1 MDGYGMA
8 DLEQAIPISP
18 QSVFYTASVSK
29 QVVAM
34 SAMLLDHEDR
44 IDLDENVG
52 AYLPSLPDYAD
63 QITVRQLLHHTSGI
77 RDYFVLLRLAGRF
90 DDVSITEDMIME
102 ILAQQR
108 GLNFK
113 PGTRYAYSNS
123 AYFLISQIVNEVEGR
138 NLDAYSQ
145 EKIFGPLG
153 MKNSRF
159 QHDHRDFIKGKAH
172 GYKPNLDGSFHV
184 ADAMLDVVGSG
195 GMYSSVYDLILWDR
209 NFYDNQLGGGQGL
222 VDEMQAAGV
231 LNSGDRTDYG
241 LGLKLKPYRG
251 LKQISHS
258 GSLEGYRARLQRF
271 PEQKFTVAL
280 LCNSSEINP
289 TKLANQITDIYL
301 SGEFAEKIA
310 PTKAGRVKLYEI
322 DSLFSPAGLASYA
335 GRYHSDEV
343 GNTIEIKVSG
353 TGLRMIGMDGLQ
365 DNFLGKTG
373 EDTFRHSKKRFELVF
388 ELGEEEA
395 AQTFTFNAPRVS
407 GVKFARVD

>member
-1 MDGYGMA
+1 MDGYGVA
-8 DLEQAIPISP
+8 DLERAIPISP
-18 QSVFYTASVSK
+18 QSVFYAASVSK

-34 SAMLLDHEDR
+34 SAMLLEHEDK
-44 IDLDENVG
+44 IDLDENVRT
-52 AYLPSLPDYAD
+52 YLPNLPDYAD

-108 GLNFK
+108 GLNFE

-123 AYFLISQIVNEVEGR
+123 AYFLISQIVSEVEDR
-138 NLDAYSQ
+138 NLDAYAQ

-153 MKNSRF
+153 MENSRF
-159 QHDHRDFIKGKAH
+159 QHDHRDFIKGKTH
-172 GYKPNLDGSFHV
+172 GYKPNPDGGFYM

-209 NFYDNQLGGGQGL
+209 NFYDNKLGGGQGL
-222 VDEMQAAGV
+222 VDEMQMAGT
-231 LNSGDRTDYG
+231 LNSGERTDYG

-271 PEQKFTVAL
+271 PDQKFTVAL

-289 TKLANQITDIYL
+289 TKLVNQITDIYL

-322 DSLFSPAGLASYA
+322 DNSLSPGGLARYA
-335 GRYHSDEV
+335 GRYYSAEA
-343 GNTIEIKVSG
+343 GNIIEIKVSG
-353 TGLRMIGMDGLQ
+353 TGLRIIGMDGLQ
-365 DNFLGKTG
+365 GNFLGKTG
-373 EDTFRHSKKRFELVF
+373 EDTFRHTKKRFELVF
-388 ELGEEEA
+388 ELGEA
-395 AQTFTFNAPRVS
+395 GAGQAFIFNAPRVS
-407 GVKFARVD
+407 GVKFTRFD